1 MNISHLSLSDFRN
14 FHDLHLDLAPINIF
28 IGLNAQGKSNILEA
42 VHFASLGSSRASH
55 FSDLI
60 RWGSSSALIR
70 IAFLRAAVS
79 HSLAISLSLSTSRRF
94 LLDSSPIP
102 FRSLIGRLPSVFF
115 SPDHLFLFK
124 GSPAARRKFLD
135 AAISQ
140 SSAFYFSDLLT
151 FHRLLSHRNSLLRLI
166 RERAADTAALPLWNE
181 QLASLTATVLVK
193 RLDAVEK
200 LDAARESGDN
210 YHVERRNFQWIL

>member
-42 VHFASLGSSRASH
+42 VHFASIGSSRASH

-115 SPDHLFLFK
+115 SPDHLFIFK
-124 GSPAARRKFLD
+124 AAAAVRRKFLN
-135 AAISQ
+135 AVISQ
-140 SSAFYFSDLLT
+140 ASPVYFSDLST
-151 FHRLLSHRNSLLRLI
+151 FQRLLEHRNSLLKLI
-166 RERAADTAALPLWNE
+166 REGCAAPNSLALWNE
-181 QLASLTATVLVK
+181 QLASLTAGVFVK

-200 LDAARESGDN
+200 FDAAHVSGDN
-210 YHVERRNFQWIL
+210 FHEGRNFQWIL